1 MTSHPPVRVS
11 DFDYQ
16 LPPELIA
23 QHPLPR
29 REDSR
34 MMVIER
40 TTGAIEH
47 RRFSEFP
54 EHMAKGDVLVLN
66 DTRVVPARL
75 WGTSGE
81 AKTEFLFIR
90 EVSKGVWEVLCRP
103 ARRVR
108 EGDEVRFPGG
118 IKARVGFLGEG
129 GRRLLGFDETD
140 VRGLLHMKG
149 FAPLPPY
156 IKRRREDEAARAEDI
171 ERYQTVFARKE
182 GAIAAPTAG
191 LHFADKVLKALEAKG
206 VDICRVTLDIGL
218 ATFQPV
224 RAELVQDH
232 KMLEE
237 AYSVAPAE
245 AGAINVAKAEG
256 RPVTAVGTT
265 VVRTLE
271 SAWRDGA
278 VRSGR
283 RSTALFITPGFGFNV
298 VDRLLTNFHL
308 PRSTLLMLVSAFA
321 GYDLVM
327 RAYREAV
334 RERYRFFSYG
344 DCMLIL

>member
-1 MTSHPPVRVS
+1 MTLRQTARVS
-11 DFDYQ
+11 DFDYE

-34 MMVIER
+34 MMVIDR
-40 TTGAIEH
+40 SAGTVEH
-47 RRFSEFP
+47 RRFREFP
-54 EHMAKGDVLVLN
+54 EYMSKGEILALN
-66 DTRVVPARL
+66 DTRVLPAKL
-75 WGTSGE
+75 WGLSGE
-81 AKTEFLFIR
+81 AQIEFLFIR
-90 EVSKGVWEVLCRP
+90 EVSPGVWDVLCRP

-118 IKARVGFLGEG
+118 IKARVGAPGAD
-129 GRRLLGFDETD
+129 GRRRLDLGQAD
-140 VRGLLHMKG
+140 VRGLLREKG

-156 IKRRREDEAARAEDI
+156 IKRAKQDEGARPEDI

-191 LHFADKVLKALEAKG
+191 LHFTAKALQGLEAKG
-206 VDICRVTLDIGL
+206 VDISRVTLDVGL

-224 RAELVQDH
+224 RAELIADH

-237 AYSVAPAE
+237 TYSVTPAE
-245 AGAINVAKAEG
+245 AGAINTAIAEG

-271 SAWRDGA
+271 SAWKDGA

-283 RSTALFITPGFGFNV
+283 RSTTLFITPGFEFHV

-308 PRSTLLMLVSAFA
+308 PGSPTRTP
-321 GYDLVM
+321 
-327 RAYREAV
+327 
-334 RERYRFFSYG
+334 
-344 DCMLIL
+344 